1 MIKRRHSFDVI
12 EISQADTMANKLQ
25 ERIYFEWFIEKADLN
40 CRVLE
45 DDRESPDF
53 IVEVDGIRTGI
64 EVTHVFSD
72 STVDS
77 KESIKKKTESLNSK
91 WLSKLAQKYY
101 ETNSVPI
108 SLSIALRNPPTDL
121 EELTEPIIRGLNSC
135 QLNRWEE
142 GSLHVA
148 DRACELNIVRLD
160 DNFQSYDRWKIIND
174 HVTFAP
180 PISVNQFERALTIK
194 TAKIKNY
201 LQSCDRIWLLTVAD
215 TTWNSGR
222 FDIRSL
228 EEIETKFDELW
239 FAHYPRSVE
248 RLTR

>member
-1 MIKRRHSFDVI
+1 
-12 EISQADTMANKLQ
+12 MANKLQ
-25 ERIYFEWFIEKADLN
+25 ERIYFEWFIQKANLN

-64 EVTHVFSD
+64 EVTYVFSD

-77 KESIKKKTESLNSK
+77 KESEKKKTESLHSK
-91 WLSKLAQKYY
+91 WLSKLAHKYY

-108 SLSIALRNPPTDL
+108 YLSVALRNPPTDL

-142 GSLHVA
+142 KSLQVA
-148 DRACELNIVRLD
+148 DRSCELKIVRID
-160 DNFQSYDRWKIIND
+160 DKFPNYDRWKIIND
-174 HVTFAP
+174 HVIFAP
-180 PISVNQFERALTIK
+180 PISVNNFERALAIK
-194 TAKIKNY
+194 TAKIDNY
-201 LQSCDRIWLLTVAD
+201 LQSCERIWLLTVAD
-215 TTWNSGR
+215 TIWNSGR
-222 FDIRSL
+222 FDMRSL
-228 EEIETKFDELW
+228 EKIETKFDELW
-239 FAHYPRSVE
+239 FAHYPRSIE